1 MSTKAQQ
8 KTQLTQEG
16 HDEIV
21 RELKE
26 LEEVKLPDVIKRVET
41 ARSYGDLSENAEYH
55 NAKEDQELIET
66 RISELQAVLQNS
78 VIVSTSGKKSTI
90 GIGCVVTVNVK
101 RGKSTR
107 KQTLTICGEFEADPA
122 AGKISSASPIGKAL
136 TGKKKGDTVTVETP
150 AGMVEYQILEV
161 H

>member
-26 LEEVKLPDVIKRVET
+26 LEEIKLPEVIKRVET

-78 VIVSTSGKKSTI
+78 VIVQTNGKKSTI

-107 KQTLTICGEFEADPA
+107 KQKLTICGEFEADPA

-161 H
+161 Q